1 MIKEYPIVDEL
12 GNIFKIIQGHQI
24 TDEEIYNNYGE
35 YPIFTG
41 PNTIKGYWNKT
52 IIKQDELP
60 CLTYATKAFDGTIT
74 IQDKLFDA
82 NNTAV
87 LIVKEKYKEKILLKW
102 FKYKLPAIFFNV
114 MTSKEGVSY
123 LNKQIVEKIE
133 IEIPDINQQK
143 KQIKYYEDLYSK
155 YYTLEYYLE
164 QLLKLREK
172 IFETNYKE
180 YQAQNIEVNKCIDY
194 LSGTSGLTE
203 EKNYLRLNNDGENF
217 KLLTGS
223 LNINNNQIVK
233 IKNNEAIPKFVDKEG
248 LLVVRKGKAG
258 RTKYLEPG
266 KYTLNDD
273 AYILFKLDNTYDINL
288 RWFEIQYKQDIL
300 SYASSSDNGTWNM
313 TGFFRNVKIDIPSI
327 NEQDKIVKVYE
338 ILNNMIDKIELIKEK
353 YLELSKR
360 EIVE

>member
-24 TDEEIYNNYGE
+24 TDEEIYNNYGG
-35 YPIFTG
+35 YPIYTG
-41 PNTIKGYWNKT
+41 PNTIKGFWNQT

-74 IQDKLFDA
+74 IQEKLFDA

-87 LIVKEKYKEKILLKW
+87 LIVKEKYKEKVLLKW

-143 KQIKYYEDLYSK
+143 KQIKYYEDLYCK
-155 YYTLEYYLE
+155 YHILEEYLE
-164 QLLKLREK
+164 KLLKLREK
-172 IFETNYKE
+172 IFETNYNE
-180 YQAQNIEVNKCIDY
+180 YQCRNIEVNKCIDY

-203 EKNYLRLNNDGENF
+203 EKNYLRLNNDGEKF

-223 LNINNNQIVK
+223 LSINSNQVVK
-233 IKNNEAIPKFVDKEG
+233 IKDSEIIPKFVDKEG

-258 RTKYLEPG
+258 RTRYLEPG

-273 AYILFKLDNTYDINL
+273 AYILFKLDNIYDINL
-288 RWFEIQYKQDIL
+288 KWFEIQYKQDIL
-300 SYASSSDNGTWNM
+300 SYASNSDNGTWNM
-313 TGFFRNVKIDIPSI
+313 TGFFRNVKIDIPSRE
-327 NEQDKIVKVYE
+327 EQDKIVKIYE
-338 ILNNMIDKIELIKEK
+338 ALNKMIDKIEIIKTK
-353 YLELSKR
+353 FIELSKR
-360 EIVE
+360 EIV